1 MARMVLC
8 SAKMAAGEAA
18 TGRRKAG
25 GTLLGKEA
33 KQVGAIPQPLTFWG
47 KANTKRGPRC
57 YGRLQRAREEKSE
70 LDYKLGCC
78 WGLCLICSTIFHRL
92 FVYFSLILR
101 GHPIHAPVHLSTRFV
116 SHSSHF
122 CNNGGV
128 AFWLV
133 FLLMTRPCASP
144 WPTLRRRA
152 LHTFRTYSPSTR

>member
-33 KQVGAIPQPLTFWG
+33 KQVGVFPQPLTIWG
-47 KANTKRGPRC
+47 KANTKLGPRC
-57 YGRLQRAREEKSE
+57 YGRLQRAREEKS
-70 LDYKLGCC
+70 C
-78 WGLCLICSTIFHRL
+78 WGLRLICSTMFHRL
-92 FVYFSLILR
+92 FVYFSSLILR

-144 WPTLRRRA
+144 WPILRRRA

>member
-57 YGRLQRAREEKSE
+57 YGRLQRAREEESE

-92 FVYFSLILR
+92 FFFFLSYF
-101 GHPIHAPVHLSTRFV
+101 TRQPYPR
-116 SHSSHF
+116 
-122 CNNGGV
+122 
-128 AFWLV
+128 
-133 FLLMTRPCASP
+133 TRPSIDEIRFP
-144 WPTLRRRA
+144 LIPFL
-152 LHTFRTYSPSTR
+152 